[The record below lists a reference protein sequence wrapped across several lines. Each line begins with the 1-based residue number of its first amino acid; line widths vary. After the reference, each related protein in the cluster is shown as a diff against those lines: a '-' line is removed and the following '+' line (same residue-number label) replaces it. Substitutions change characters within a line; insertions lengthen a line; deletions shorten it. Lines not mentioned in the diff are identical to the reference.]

1 MSGAYE
7 PAAFVSKSPF
17 RNCQTLSFFLE
28 LTILD
33 DHTVTSKFLF
43 VPTVESWPLIDSLW
57 VVVQVGLRRFA
68 IRPNFE
74 SPHRPSKPI
83 WSAAGPI
90 RFVSFQLMSHQPGS
104 LDNSAVPT
112 VVWQYVETVLFFFS
126 NEVVETVLASSL
138 PTRSGTAA
146 G

>member
-1 MSGAYE
+1 VGHINQLLLS
-7 PAAFVSKSPF
+7 PNLLSVTVKS
-17 RNCQTLSFFLE
+17 CHFFLE

-112 VVWQYVETVLFFFS
+112 VVWQYVETVLFFFERS
-126 NEVVETVLASSL
+126 SRNSFSFVVT
-138 PTRSGTAA
+138 TRSGTAA

>member
-7 PAAFVSKSPF
+7 RAAFVSKSPF

-74 SPHRPSKPI
+74 SPHRPTTS
-83 WSAAGPI
+83 
-90 RFVSFQLMSHQPGS
+90 QLACWTHPLLS
-104 LDNSAVPT
+104 L
-112 VVWQYVETVLFFFS
+112 FS
-126 NEVVETVLASSL
+126 
-138 PTRSGTAA
+138 
-146 G
+146 